1 MAQLIS
7 HEGKSLGLG
16 GESTAREE
24 MRERLREKGIH
35 IAERPLARPDR
46 QRVKPASRL
55 GVFLKRLTK

>member
-7 HEGKSLGLG
+7 HEEKSLGLS
-16 GESTAREE
+16 GENAAREE
-24 MRERLREKGIH
+24 LRERLREKGIH

-55 GVFLKRLTK
+55 GLFLKRLAK